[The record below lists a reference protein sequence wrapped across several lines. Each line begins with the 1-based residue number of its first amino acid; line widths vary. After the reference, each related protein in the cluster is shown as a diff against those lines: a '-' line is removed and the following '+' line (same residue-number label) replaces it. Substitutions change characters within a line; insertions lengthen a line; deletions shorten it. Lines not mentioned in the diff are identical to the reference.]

1 MNYCS
6 HCGSTVTLRIPQ
18 DDNLPRHVCDAC
30 DTVHYENPKIVTG
43 CVVEVEDKILL
54 CRRAIQPRH
63 GLWTVPAGFL
73 EKGETLEQGAMRET
87 MEEAQANVELTGLY
101 AVYNIPHVS
110 QVYVMFRGRL
120 LDGQFGA
127 GPESL
132 EVELFEE
139 HEIPW
144 HDLAFKVIHRTLT
157 EYYRHRS
164 EGDFPTFIDE
174 IKV

>member
-6 HCGSTVTLRIPQ
+6 HCGSTVSLRVPD
-18 DDNLPRHVCDAC
+18 DDNLLRHVCDQC
-30 DTVHYENPKIVTG
+30 GTIHYQNPKIVTG

-73 EKGETLEQGAMRET
+73 ENGETLEQGAVRET
-87 MEEAQANVELTGLY
+87 MEEAQARVELNGLY

-132 EVELFEE
+132 EVELFDE

-144 HDLAFKVIHRTLT
+144 DDLAFKVIHRTLT
-157 EYYRHRS
+157 EYYQHRS
-164 EGDFPTFIDE
+164 EGDFPVYIDE
-174 IKV
+174 IKI